1 MPVTKPKAQAAEKPM
16 EKSSESATA
25 IVKELES
32 LGSASYAA
40 LMKRHGLREPI
51 FGVKISALKKIQKR
65 VKRDYQLALDLYATG
80 IYDAMYLAGLIADDK
95 RMSKADL
102 QRWVDGVYCA
112 GCNHAV
118 AWVAAEGNHGYE
130 MALKWIES
138 RKVPVAAT
146 GWATLT
152 GLLALRD
159 DGDWEAGVL
168 KTLLKR
174 VETSIHEQ
182 PDDVRYAM
190 NGFVIS
196 LGTYVKALTAEAIE
210 AGKAIGVVTVDMGD
224 TECKVPSAVEYI
236 RKVQERGA
244 VGKKRKTVKC

>member
-1 MPVTKPKAQAAEKPM
+1 MPAVKSKAKTEIKPVEKTG
-16 EKSSESATA
+16 ESASA
-25 IVKELES
+25 IVKELEL
-32 LGSASYAA
+32 LGSASYAT

-51 FGVKISALKKIQKR
+51 FGVKVSELKKIQKR
-65 VKRDYQLALDLYATG
+65 VKRDYQLALDLYDTG
-80 IYDAMYLAGLIADDK
+80 IYDAMYLAGLIADDM
-95 RMSKADL
+95 RMSKKDL

-118 AWVAAEGNHGYE
+118 TWVTAGGNHGYE

-138 RKVPVAAT
+138 KKVPIAAT
-146 GWATLT
+146 GWATLS
-152 GLLALRD
+152 GVVALRD
-159 DGDWEAGVL
+159 DAELEAAVL
-168 KTLLKR
+168 KNLLKR

-196 LGTYVKALTAEAIE
+196 LGSYVKALTPDAIK
-210 AGKAIGVVTVDMGD
+210 AAKAIGVVTIDMGD

-236 RKVQERGA
+236 KKVQERGT